1 VSGAWIS
8 MISTVANIVS
18 ICVTL
23 VISTQVDV
31 GYIFIG
37 FGVFLFL
44 VGILMIFGIKEV
56 ERQ

>member
-1 VSGAWIS
+1 